1 MSVFKLSWKYLI
13 DRPLNTILN
22 VLLLALGL
30 SIITVLLLVEEQ
42 FENKVNRDA
51 AGIDM
56 VIGAKGSPLQL
67 VLSSVYHV
75 DFPTGNIPLKEAQKV
90 SRNRLIKNAIPMAL
104 GDNYEGFRIVGSNHD
119 YLNIYQAELIDGKKW
134 EKPFEVVVGSK
145 VAKAKGF
152 KVGDTFIGAHGIE
165 AASHQHDQHAFQV
178 VGILAPSNNVLDQLI
193 VTSVESVWY
202 AHDEEIGSEKLEN
215 QVNATGF
222 PESDETRELTTVLIA
237 YRSPMAAIQ
246 LPRMINGRTSL
257 QAASPTFEMSRLFEL
272 LGIGVVVMKGLALL
286 IIFIAGLGIFIALYN
301 SMKERKYDLAVM
313 RAIGAAKIQLFLL
326 ILSEGIILT
335 FLGAIGGLI
344 LGHFFLLLIVITNE
358 QGLVAGLNAITFT
371 DKEWWVIVYALM
383 VGVLASI
390 IPAWNA
396 YKEDIAGQLSK

>member
-178 VGILAPSNNVLDQLI
+178 VGILALSNNVLDQLI

-272 LGIGVVVMKGLALL
+272 LGIGVAVMKGLALL

>member
-246 LPRMINGRTSL
+246 LPRMINGRTTL

-313 RAIGAAKIQLFLL
+313 RAIGAAKSQLFLL